1 MSKAE
6 LNTANES
13 ISIYLKSD
21 EAEIDISTT
30 HKKFFLSEIVAV
42 NPDTNILIGLTDFE
56 CPYTFY
62 TIRAGINNQ
71 ITLGFDTLAYP
82 SGEFRTS
89 FIPEG
94 NYDIDSFIP
103 VLQSLNCFIASGMT
117 ITFNERT
124 NKLTLTRSGAY
135 NKFAFTISTSC
146 ATELG
151 IPKDLLINLGL
162 TGVLNLTSPLT
173 LDNTI
178 NLSGSAC
185 IYVRINNL
193 GIRNLNSKGDSDGT
207 ICKVISDVLPTEY
220 IYYRP
225 AEYFYFMTSISQIR
239 EIDIEIL
246 DDQYRPINLNGGV
259 FSLTLSLKFQY
270 KVRQRF
276 IRGYFLKDPEE
287 DKIVKDEEPQQLE

>member
-103 VLQSLNCFIASGMT
+103 VLQSLNCFIASGIT

-124 NKLTLTRSGAY
+124 NKLTLTRSGTY

-146 ATELG
+146 TTELG

-173 LDNTI
+173 LSNTI

-239 EIDIEIL
+239 EIDLEIL
-246 DDQYRPINLNGGV
+246 DDDYRPINLNGGV

-287 DKIVKDEEPQQLE
+287 DKIVKDEELNN